1 MIHDLGETI
10 CAPAT
15 PLGGGIAVIRISGE
29 QAPQLAL
36 QLLGTQLTPRHTT
49 TASLRIEGR
58 LIDLVVATYFAAPH
72 SYTGEEVVEIS
83 CHASPYIVSTVL
95 SWIARQKGC
104 RMADPGEFTRRALA
118 HGKLD
123 LAEAEAV
130 ADLIAATTASQH
142 KMAMQQHTGRLS
154 ELLNQLRETL
164 LRFAGLLELE
174 LDFSE
179 EDVTFADRTTLTETL
194 VTIQQQLRMLT
205 QSFATGQELQQGIP
219 TAIIGAP
226 NVGKSSLLNALLQH
240 ERAIV
245 SDIPGTTRDT
255 VEGRITIGGQLFRLV
270 DTAGLRQTTDQIEQ
284 LGIERSYQQISS
296 ARIIL
301 WLLAPPL
308 PAWHEIET
316 QLQQIKT
323 HASEG
328 STLILLLNKRDLL
341 TDEETSLWLQAC
353 ANHLACEESKLHCTT
368 PLAISAKAS
377 QGIEALEELMVTT
390 CQTAQSYLQ
399 HEEDSILLYNLRH
412 YEALTSAEQ
421 ALACVSE
428 GLAEGLT
435 SDLLTPHLREAI
447 EQIGLVTGATITSDE
462 VLGYIF
468 SHFCIGK

>member
-1 MIHDLGETI
+1 MIHDLSETI

-15 PLGGGIAVIRISGE
+15 ALGGGLAVIRISGSLV
-29 QAPQLAL
+29 PQIAET
-36 QLLGTQLTPRHTT
+36 LLGKRLAPREAT
-49 TASLRIEGR
+49 TAGLRIDGE

-72 SYTGEEVVEIS
+72 SYTGEEVVELS
-83 CHASPYIVSTVL
+83 CHASPFIVRSIL
-95 SWIARQKGC
+95 EWIAQQEGC

-130 ADLIAATTASQH
+130 ADLIAATTATQH
-142 KMAMQQHTGRLS
+142 KMAMEQHTGRLS
-154 ELLNQLRETL
+154 HLLNELRATL

-179 EDVTFADRTTLTETL
+179 ENVAFADRTTLAETL
-194 VTIQQQLRMLT
+194 ATIQHQLRLLT
-205 QSFATGQELQQGIP
+205 QSFSTGQELQQGIP

-255 VEGRITIGGQLFRLV
+255 VEGRLTIRGTLFRLI
-270 DTAGLRQTTDQIEQ
+270 DTAGLRQTTDLVEQ

-296 ARIIL
+296 ARLIL
-301 WLLAPPL
+301 WVIAPPL
-308 PAWHEIET
+308 PTWSELET
-316 QLQQIKT
+316 QLGELLPRT
-323 HASEG
+323 SPD

-341 TDEETSLWLQAC
+341 TEREVTDWL
-353 ANHLACEESKLHCTT
+353 SHCSDQLQRITNKRHTT
-368 PLAISAKAS
+368 PPLAISARAA
-377 QGIEALEELMVTT
+377 QGIKALEELMVTNT
-390 CQTAQSYLQ
+390 HTLHSN
-399 HEEDSILLYNLRH
+399 EETVMLYNLRH
-412 YEALTSAEQ
+412 YEALTKASH
-421 ALACVSE
+421 ALELVSE
-428 GLAEGLT
+428 GLHNGLT
-435 SDLLTPHLREAI
+435 SDLITPYLREAI
-447 EQIGLVTGATITSDE
+447 EEIGLVTGASITSDE

>member
-1 MIHDLGETI
+1 MIHDLSETI

-15 PLGGGIAVIRISGE
+15 ALGGGLAVIRISGSL
-29 QAPQLAL
+29 APQIAET
-36 QLLGTQLTPRHTT
+36 LLGKRLAPREATT
-49 TASLRIEGR
+49 TGLRIDGQ

-72 SYTGEEVVEIS
+72 SYTGEEVVELS
-83 CHASPYIVSTVL
+83 CHASPFIVRSILEWVT
-95 SWIARQKGC
+95 QQEGC

-130 ADLIAATTASQH
+130 ADLIAATTATQH

-154 ELLNQLRETL
+154 HLLNELRATL

-179 EDVTFADRTTLTETL
+179 EDVAFADRTTLAETL
-194 VTIQQQLRMLT
+194 ATIQHQLRLLT
-205 QSFATGQELQQGIP
+205 QSFSTGQELQQGIP

-255 VEGRITIGGQLFRLV
+255 VEGRLTIRGTLFRLI
-270 DTAGLRQTTDQIEQ
+270 DTAGLRQTTDLVEQ

-296 ARIIL
+296 ARLIL
-301 WLLAPPL
+301 WVIAPPL
-308 PAWHEIET
+308 PTWDELET
-316 QLQQIKT
+316 QLGELLPRT
-323 HASEG
+323 SPN
-328 STLILLLNKRDLL
+328 STLMLLLNKRDLL
-341 TDEETSLWLQAC
+341 TESEVTDWL
-353 ANHLACEESKLHCTT
+353 SHCSDQLQHITDKRHTT
-368 PLAISAKAS
+368 PPLAISARAA
-377 QGIEALEELMVTT
+377 QGIEALEELMVTNT
-390 CQTAQSYLQ
+390 HTL
-399 HEEDSILLYNLRH
+399 HGEEDTVMLYNLRH
-412 YEALTSAEQ
+412 YEALTKASL
-421 ALACVSE
+421 ALELVSE
-428 GLAEGLT
+428 GLHNGLT
-435 SDLLTPHLREAI
+435 SDLITPYLREAI
-447 EQIGLVTGATITSDE
+447 EEIGLVTGASITSDE

>member
-1 MIHDLGETI
+1 MIHDLSETI

-15 PLGGGIAVIRISGE
+15 ALGGGLAVIRISGSL
-29 QAPQLAL
+29 APQIAET
-36 QLLGTQLTPRHTT
+36 LLGKRLAPREAT
-49 TASLRIEGR
+49 TAGLRIDGQ

-72 SYTGEEVVEIS
+72 SYTGEEVVEFS
-83 CHASPYIVSTVL
+83 CHASPFIVRTIL
-95 SWIARQKGC
+95 EWIAQQEGC

-130 ADLIAATTASQH
+130 ADLIAATTATQH
-142 KMAMQQHTGRLS
+142 KMAMEQHTGRLS
-154 ELLNQLRETL
+154 HLLNELRATL

-179 EDVTFADRTTLTETL
+179 EDVAFADRATLVETL
-194 VTIQQQLRMLT
+194 ATIQHQLRLLT
-205 QSFATGQELQQGIP
+205 QSFTTGQELQQGIP

-255 VEGRITIGGQLFRLV
+255 VEGRLTIRGTLFRLI
-270 DTAGLRQTTDQIEQ
+270 DTAGLRQTTDLVEQ

-296 ARIIL
+296 ARLIL
-301 WLLAPPL
+301 WVIAPPL
-308 PAWHEIET
+308 PTWDELET
-316 QLQQIKT
+316 QLGELLPLT
-323 HASEG
+323 APD

-341 TDEETSLWLQAC
+341 TERKITDWLSLCSDQLQRITDKR
-353 ANHLACEESKLHCTT
+353 HITP
-368 PLAISAKAS
+368 PLAISARATE
-377 QGIEALEELMVTT
+377 GIEALEELMVTNT
-390 CQTAQSYLQ
+390 HTLHSN
-399 HEEDSILLYNLRH
+399 EETVMLYNLRH
-412 YEALTSAEQ
+412 YEALTKASH
-421 ALACVSE
+421 ALELVSE
-428 GLAEGLT
+428 GLHNGLT
-435 SDLLTPHLREAI
+435 SDLITPYLREAI
-447 EQIGLVTGATITSDE
+447 EEIGLVTGASITSDE

>member
-1 MIHDLGETI
+1 MIHDLSETI

-15 PLGGGIAVIRISGE
+15 ALGGGLAVIRISGSL
-29 QAPQLAL
+29 APQIAETLLDKRLA
-36 QLLGTQLTPRHTT
+36 PREAT
-49 TASLRIEGR
+49 TAGLRIDGQ

-72 SYTGEEVVEIS
+72 SYTGEEVVELS
-83 CHASPYIVSTVL
+83 CHASPFIVRSIL
-95 SWIARQKGC
+95 EWIAQQEGC

-130 ADLIAATTASQH
+130 ADLIAATTATQH
-142 KMAMQQHTGRLS
+142 KMAMEQHTGRLS
-154 ELLNQLRETL
+154 HLLNELRATL

-179 EDVTFADRTTLTETL
+179 EDVAFADRSTLVETL
-194 VTIQQQLRMLT
+194 ATILHQLRLLT
-205 QSFATGQELQQGIP
+205 QSFSTGQELQQGIP

-255 VEGRITIGGQLFRLV
+255 VEGRLTIRGTLFRLI
-270 DTAGLRQTTDQIEQ
+270 DTAGLRQTTDLVEQ

-296 ARIIL
+296 ARLIL
-301 WLLAPPL
+301 WVIAPPL
-308 PAWHEIET
+308 PTWDELET
-316 QLQQIKT
+316 QLGELLPLT
-323 HASEG
+323 APD

-341 TDEETSLWLQAC
+341 TERKITDWLSLCSDQLQRITDKR
-353 ANHLACEESKLHCTT
+353 HITP
-368 PLAISAKAS
+368 PLAISARAAE
-377 QGIEALEELMVTT
+377 GIEALEELMVTNT
-390 CQTAQSYLQ
+390 HTLHSN
-399 HEEDSILLYNLRH
+399 EETVMLYNLRH
-412 YEALTSAEQ
+412 YEALTKASH
-421 ALACVSE
+421 ALELVSE
-428 GLAEGLT
+428 GLHNGLT
-435 SDLLTPHLREAI
+435 SDLITPYLREAI
-447 EQIGLVTGATITSDE
+447 EEIGLVTGASITSDE